1 MISCF
6 QEKQVISMGRIK
18 TSLIK
23 NIALELVEKHPDKF
37 TKDFS
42 QNKEAVK
49 QLVEIKSKKLRN
61 MIAGYITAL
70 KKRAS

>member
-1 MISCF
+1 VISCF

>member
-1 MISCF
+1 
-6 QEKQVISMGRIK
+6 MGRIK
-18 TSLIK
+18 TSFIK
-23 NIALELVEKHPDKF
+23 NIALELVEKYPDKF

-49 QLVEIKSKKLRN
+49 RFVEIKSKKLRN

>member
-1 MISCF
+1 
-6 QEKQVISMGRIK
+6 MGRIK
-18 TSLIK
+18 TSFIK
-23 NIALELVEKHPDKF
+23 NIALDLVKKYPEKF
-37 TKDFS
+37 TRDFY

-61 MIAGYITAL
+61 MIAGYITSL

>member
-1 MISCF
+1 
-6 QEKQVISMGRIK
+6 MGRIK